1 MKTIRTLIIATTLLF
16 SFLLYSQSTTQ
27 IYQLSDGGIPWSS
40 KFTQYDRD
48 IPYVIMP
55 GFDVA
60 SYMREDSINQHI
72 KNIPYRFGHNYHVS
86 YNLNNSGNWKTL
98 DDGGRIWRLGISCP
112 GALSI
117 NLAFQYVSI
126 PEGGKL
132 FVFNADK
139 SIVLGAF
146 TQKHISPDYQLGT
159 ELIDGDSII
168 VEYYEPANALGQ
180 SMLEI
185 FRITHRYRGLDE
197 YFSKAFGDSG
207 PCMNNVRC
215 PAYAAYDNQ
224 IRSVVCLVSGG
235 NGFCTG
241 ALINNTCN
249 DGKPYVLTANHCGS
263 SGFGSW
269 VFRFNWEAPG
279 CSNPPTSPST
289 AQSIS
294 GSTSRANYAG
304 SDMRLVEINSAVPAS
319 YNAYWAGW
327 DRTNTAPVNPYGIH
341 HPSGDIKKI
350 SFSTGTATT
359 SSMSGATT
367 WRTPTW
373 TDGVTEPGSSGSP
386 LFNSAGLIVGQLY
399 GGPSNCSLEGN
410 PSGGYDEYGKLFTSW
425 TGGGTNSTRLSNWLA
440 PASCSATAPNTL
452 NGYDPNM
459 PSLALDAQLQ
469 SIVTPGATECSG
481 TNITPVVVL
490 KNNGTT
496 VLTSATISYSI
507 DGGAAVN
514 YSWSGN
520 LASNASTN
528 VTLAPFSVGA
538 GAHTITVTVSSP
550 NGGTDLNT
558 SNDSQT
564 RNFTVVN
571 PTGVALPFTEG
582 FEGATFPPTN
592 WLNENPDNNTGSAL
606 WVRTTAASGFGNS
619 TACARIDHA
628 SPTSSTA
635 GQVDNLITP
644 YINLSTA
651 GGPCELSF
659 SVANAR
665 YNATYY
671 DSLIVSITTDC
682 GNSWIRLASY
692 GNNTGPSPLATA
704 PDVTSAFVPTSSQWA
719 TKTIDL
725 STYASQTAVR
735 IRFQLRSGWGNIT
748 YLDDINISAIS
759 STPPTASF
767 SASSNS
773 ICSGQSVTFTNTS
786 TNATSY
792 SWSLPG
798 GTPST
803 SSATSPTVTYNA
815 AGTYTVTLTAT
826 NSNGTSTSTAT
837 IVVNPSPTPS
847 ISGGGTIC
855 QGSSAT
861 LTATGGN
868 SYAWSTT
875 ATTNAITVSPSSNT
889 TYTVTA
895 TASNGCTATA
905 TASVTVVNCS
915 SLDEV
920 MNASNFIIYPNPA
933 TAMINISL
941 QQASAQPLVGQLMT
955 TLGQVLKQF
964 TILPSQQQITIIT
977 DGLASGIYLLRISDG
992 KQAITQRI
1000 MVVK

>member
-1 MKTIRTLIIATTLLF
+1 MKTIRTLFTVTTLLF
-16 SFLLYSQSTTQ
+16 SFLLFSQTSQ
-27 IYQLSDGGIPWSS
+27 IYQLSDGGIPWSA
-40 KFTQYDRD
+40 KFTQFDRD
-48 IPYVIMP
+48 IPYITMP

-60 SYMREDSINQHI
+60 SYMREDSLNQHI
-72 KNIPYRFGHNYHVS
+72 KNIPYRFGHNYEVN
-86 YNLNNSGNWKTL
+86 YNLNNSGYWKAL
-98 DDGGRIWRLGISCP
+98 EDGGRVWRLGISCP

-126 PEGGKL
+126 PEGGRL

-139 SIVLGAF
+139 SVVLGAF

-168 VEYYEPANALGQ
+168 VEYYEPANAVGQ

-185 FRITHRYRGLDE
+185 YRITHRYRGLDE

-279 CSNPPTSPST
+279 CSNPTSSPST

-304 SDMRLVEINSAVPAS
+304 SDMRLVEINSAVPSS

-386 LFNSAGLIVGQLY
+386 LFNSSGLIVGQLY

-425 TGGGTNSTRLSNWLA
+425 DGGGTNSTRLSNWLA
-440 PASCSATAPNTL
+440 PAACGATPNTL
-452 NGYDPNM
+452 NGYDPNA

-469 SIVTPGATECSG
+469 SIITPATSECYG
-481 TNITPVVVL
+481 NNITPVVVL
-490 KNNGTT
+490 RNNGTNA
-496 VLTSATISYSI
+496 LTSATISYVLN
-507 DGGAAVN
+507 GGSPVN
-514 YSWSGN
+514 YSWTGN
-520 LASNASTN
+520 LGSGASTN
-528 VTLAPFSVGA
+528 VSLSSFTVGA
-538 GAHTITVTVSSP
+538 GSHTITITVSNP
-550 NGGTDLNT
+550 NGGSDMNT

-571 PTGVALPFTEG
+571 PTGVSLPFTEG
-582 FEGATFPPTN
+582 FENATFPPTG
-592 WLNENPDNNTGSAL
+592 WVNENPNNNSGSAL

-619 TACARIDHA
+619 TASARIDHA

-644 YINLSTA
+644 YLNLTTA
-651 GGPCELSF
+651 SNPQLTF

-682 GNSWIRLASY
+682 GATWVRLASY
-692 GNNTGPSPLATA
+692 GNNTGSSPLATA
-704 PDVTSAFVPTSSQWA
+704 PDITSAFVPTASQWA
-719 TKTIDL
+719 TKTISL
-725 STYASQTAVR
+725 NAYSSQSAVR
-735 IRFQLRSGWGNIT
+735 IRFQLRSGWGNVT
-748 YLDDINISAIS
+748 YLDDINISAAS
-759 STPPTASF
+759 TTPPTASF
-767 SASSNS
+767 NVSSNT

-786 TNATSY
+786 TDATSY

-798 GTPST
+798 GTPS
-803 SSATSPTVTYNA
+803 SSTAVSPTVTFNT
-815 AGTYTVTLTAT
+815 AGTYTVTLTAS

-837 IVVNPSPTPS
+837 IVVNQSPTPS
-847 ISGGGTIC
+847 VSGGGTIC
-855 QGSSAT
+855 QGSTVT

-868 SYAWSTT
+868 SYTWNTS
-875 ATTNAITVSPSSNT
+875 ATTDVITVTPSSNT

-895 TASNGCTATA
+895 TALNGCTATA
-905 TASVTVVNCS
+905 SASVTVINCS

-920 MNASNFIIYPNPA
+920 MNASNFVIYPNPA
-933 TAMINISL
+933 SAMINISL
-941 QQASAQPLVGQLMT
+941 QLASSEPLTGELMT
-955 TLGQVLKQF
+955 TLGQVLQQF
-964 TILPSQQQITIIT
+964 IIVPSQQQITLIT
-977 DGLASGIYLLRISDG
+977 DGLSSGIYLLRISDG
-992 KQAITQRI
+992 KQSITQRI
-1000 MVVK
+1000 MIVQ